1 MRMMSAYKKE
11 KNPASPGVTKTKPLN
26 ASLSDDTMNLLTES
40 SSTIK
45 NVCSKL
51 ASIIEDQVTNPNPQT
66 GGEDG
71 TVVSRRLLE
80 WTSDLYA
87 IAEDIDFYVNPP
99 VPAE

>member
-1 MRMMSAYKKE
+1 MKA
-11 KNPASPGVTKTKPLN
+11 PASPGVTVVEPLN
-26 ASLSDDTMNLLTES
+26 ASLSDDTMNMLTES

-45 NVCSKL
+45 SVCSKL
-51 ASIIEDQVTNPNPQT
+51 ATLIEDQVTNPNPQT
-66 GGEDG
+66 GGEG
-71 TVVSRRLLE
+71 GEIVSQRLLE